1 MTLDQ
6 VDVHIAAW
14 EAASTALA
22 EGRSFRLESGRAIER
37 SDGGEVRRMLSY
49 WTGRR
54 NALVAKAAGAG
65 SLGAVFSRVR

>member
-22 EGRSFRLESGRAIER
+22 EGRS
-37 SDGGEVRRMLSY
+37 SD
-49 WTGRR
+49 W
-54 NALVAKAAGAG
+54 NPGAP
-65 SLGAVFSRVR
+65 